1 MFDQHATHYGVSDGP
16 PQEINNHVLRARQ
29 VKIIG
34 NPV

>member
-1 MFDQHATHYGVSDGP
+1 MFDQHATRYGASDGP
-16 PQEINNHVLRARQ
+16 LEEISNHVLRARK